1 MSRKYDNVNGKQ
13 EMEERKVIG
22 IDLGGTKIKFGVV
35 TEDGDILGREISLP
49 TESSRPSQ
57 EIVNTID
64 EGIKLAIQSADISKK
79 EIAGIGIGSPGP
91 LDVRK
96 GIILKA
102 PNLPTM
108 NDFPLKKAVEEATG
122 LPVKLNNDGNCFVL
136 GEAFFGVGKGKDIV
150 CGVTLGTG
158 LGFGIVFNKKIY
170 MGATGTAAEI
180 WCSPYGDKI
189 FEEYGSARTISRLY
203 KKRTGDRLT
212 AIEIYRLAQ
221 QNNRAAI
228 DTFHEFGSNLGEILS
243 ILTNVLDPDVLVIGG
258 SVSNSWEFFQISVT
272 QNILQHIN
280 EEPRRHL
287 QIVRTSLGDSAG
299 LLGAAALIFS

>member
-1 MSRKYDNVNGKQ
+1 MA
-13 EMEERKVIG
+13 ERKVIG

-35 TEDGDILGREISLP
+35 AETGEILGREILLP
-49 TESSRPSQ
+49 TESHRPSQ
-57 EIVNTID
+57 EIVKTIA
-64 EGIKLAIQSADISKK
+64 EGIELAVQSANLSRD
-79 EIAGIGIGSPGP
+79 EILGIGIGSPGP

-96 GIILKA
+96 GVILKA

-108 NDFPLKKAVEEATG
+108 NNFPLKKAVEEATG

-136 GEAFFGVGKGKDIV
+136 GEAFFGAGKDKDIV

-180 WCSPYGDKI
+180 WCSPYGEKI
-189 FEEYGSARTISRLY
+189 FEEYGSARTVSRLF
-203 KKRTGDRLT
+203 KERTGERLT
-212 AIEIYRLAQ
+212 AIEIFRLAQ

-228 DTFHEFGSNLGEILS
+228 DTFHEFGSNLGKILA
-243 ILTNVLDPDVLVIGG
+243 ILVNVLDPDILVVGG
-258 SVSNSWEFFQISVT
+258 SVSNSWEFFKISLT

-280 EEPRRHL
+280 EEPRKHL
-287 QIVRTSLGDSAG
+287 QVKHASLGDNAG